1 MSHLFYDFREAGSE
15 FSDYVFSKVPELPFE
30 VIDGGICIN
39 ARTDWGNT
47 PLRGDMVRF
56 FWQKFIAD
64 ERLITSHGALTF
76 LNARDM
82 SPEAL
87 SGAFNVIMNTI
98 NPQWLENLFGSPL
111 RQLEPELCYGISPSA
126 ASFFP
131 VFRFENFILLLSLAF
146 NYSL

>member
-1 MSHLFYDFREAGSE
+1 MFAKMPG
-15 FSDYVFSKVPELPFE
+15 LPFE
-30 VIDGGICIN
+30 VIDGGISIN
-39 ARTDWGNT
+39 ARTDWGTLHCAETWFAILAKVYHRRASYN
-47 PLRGDMVRF
+47 V
-56 FWQKFIAD
+56 FWCM
-64 ERLITSHGALTF
+64 TF

-82 SPEAL
+82 NPEAL
-87 SGAFNVIMNTI
+87 SGALNVIMYTI

-111 RQLEPELCYGISPSA
+111 RQLEHELCYGISPSA